1 MNKLPHS
8 HTKPTRKEAEDA
20 VRTLIAFA
28 GDTPDRSGL
37 TNTPDRV
44 VRAFAE
50 HYKGY
55 DEDPACFLQTTFDE
69 ISGYN
74 NIVLL
79 RDIPFYSHCEHHMAP
94 FLGVAHIA
102 YLPSAYVVG
111 ISKLARVVEMYAKR
125 LQIQEKMTAQIANA
139 IDTHLKPLGL
149 AVMIEATHHCMLGR
163 GVNKSGAQL
172 VTTHYTGVF
181 QTDLVKQAEIRTL
194 FLK

>member
-1 MNKLPHS
+1 MNKLTKTPN
-8 HTKPTRKEAEDA
+8 KPTRTEAEEA
-20 VRTLIAFA
+20 VRTLIAFT

-55 DEDPACFLQTTFDE
+55 DEDPAHFLSTTFDE

-94 FLGVAHIA
+94 FLGVAHVA
-102 YLPSAYVVG
+102 YLPSHYVVG

-125 LQIQEKMTAQIANA
+125 LQIQEKMTAQIASA
-139 IDTHLKPLGL
+139 IDTHLKPLGV

-163 GVNKSGAQL
+163 GVAKTGAQL

-181 QTDLVKQAEIRTL
+181 QTDVAKQAEIRSL
-194 FLK
+194 FSK

>member
-1 MNKLPHS
+1 MNKPPHT
-8 HTKPTRKEAEDA
+8 HTKPTRKEAEEA
-20 VRTLIAFA
+20 VRTLIAFT

-55 DEDPACFLQTTFDE
+55 DEDPAYFLQTTFDE

-102 YLPSAYVVG
+102 YLPSNYVVG

-125 LQIQEKMTAQIANA
+125 LQIQEKMTAQIAKA
-139 IDTHLKPLGL
+139 IDTHLKPLGV

-163 GVNKSGAQL
+163 GVTKTGAQL
-172 VTTHYTGVF
+172 ITAHYTGVF
-181 QTDLVKQAEIRTL
+181 QTDLAKQAEIRTL

>member
-1 MNKLPHS
+1 MNKPH
-8 HTKPTRKEAEDA
+8 HANPKPTQKEAEEA
-20 VRTLIAFA
+20 VRTLIAFT

-37 TNTPDRV
+37 ANTPDRV

-55 DEDPACFLQTTFDE
+55 GEDPAQFLQTTFDE

-94 FLGVAHIA
+94 FLGVAHVA
-102 YLPSAYVVG
+102 YLPSDHVVG
-111 ISKLARVVEMYAKR
+111 ISILARVVELYAKR
-125 LQIQEKMTAQIANA
+125 LQIQEKMTAQIASA
-139 IDTHLKPLGL
+139 IDTYLKPLGV

-163 GVNKSGAQL
+163 GVAKTGAQL

-181 QTDLVKQAEIRTL
+181 QTDLARQTEVRSL